1 MVRAIVSVKS
11 MTRITVRIKFM
22 LSLGVEQGFCPNVR
36 DL

>member
-11 MTRITVRIKFM
+11 MTRITVRIEFM
-22 LSLGVEQGFCPNVR
+22 VSLGVEQGFVPIVR

>member
-11 MTRITVRIKFM
+11 MTGITVRIKFM
-22 LSLGVEQGFCPNVR
+22 LSLGVEQEFCPNVR